1 MADEIWKLMIE
12 CKYAILEKIR
22 PGASCLA
29 IYQDFIARLSRLN
42 LPPIS
47 FVGHG
52 IGLHLHEDPYL
63 GTTPILGHPGQDAV
77 LEENMVLGFEPL
89 CYRTG
94 FGFGVQNKDV
104 LHVTATGSQL
114 LSDYSNTDVLI
125 RID

>member
-1 MADEIWKLMIE
+1 
-12 CKYAILEKIR
+12 
-22 PGASCLA
+22 
-29 IYQDFIARLSRLN
+29 
-42 LPPIS
+42 
-47 FVGHG
+47 
-52 IGLHLHEDPYL
+52 L